1 MAAGGSSMKTF
12 ALTSMLALVVLGAGC
27 GGSGGSTV
35 PAKSPAQTPASMM
48 VAFRIVLPTTA
59 SNARRRLPRYVSA
72 STHSAAITAAPGGG
86 SAGAPVIVN
95 CTTVCTGQ
103 IAAAVGSDTFTVTL
117 YDAQNAVGNLLS
129 TGTLTQTIV
138 QNQANSVNVTLDGV
152 VASLTV
158 ALNPAA
164 VTEGTAATVAV
175 TVNALDADG
184 NTIVGPG
191 IYANAS
197 GSPLTV
203 ALVDS
208 DGSGATHLSLS
219 SLTAPTSGITL
230 SYNGATIPSPTI
242 TASAAGATP
251 GHAPLTVNG
260 GTGTVMHFSGGG
272 IGEPYT
278 ITAGPDGALW
288 FTDIGFE
295 SAVGRITTAGAITEY
310 SAGIAQQ
317 PARPLGIAAGPDG
330 ALWFTEYNN
339 DRIGRSTTSGTITE
353 FSTGITAGSTPQII
367 VAGPDGA
374 LWFTEGGTGKI
385 GRITT
390 TGTVS
395 EYPGGPANS
404 EVFGI
409 AVGSDNNLWFTEF
422 AAGVICRI
430 TTGGTVTQ
438 FPLASSGSGP
448 RGIAPGPDG
457 ALWFTEV
464 YANQIGRITTSGTI
478 TEFSAGITAGAGPED
493 IAAGPDGNL
502 WFTERQ
508 IPQGQHVGRITT
520 LGTITEFPTG
530 GISAT
535 EGIAAGSDGGMWFTE
550 PGAAEIGRI
559 QP

>member
-1 MAAGGSSMKTF
+1 MKTF
-12 ALTSMLALVVLGAGC
+12 ALSSTLALLVLGAGC

-35 PAKSPAQTPASMM
+35 PAKSPAQTPATTM

-72 STHSAAITAAPGGG
+72 STQSAAITAAPGGG

-103 IAAAVGSDTFTVTL
+103 IVAAVGSDTFTVSL

-219 SLTAPTSGITL
+219 SLTAPTTGITL
-230 SYNGATIPSPTI
+230 SFNGTTIPNPTI
-242 TASAAGATP
+242 TASASGATS
-251 GHAPLTVNG
+251 GHALLTLSG
-260 GTGTVMHFSGGG
+260 GTGTITPFTTG
-272 IGEPYT
+272 ITGDPTY

-288 FTDIGFE
+288 FTERGHDRIGRITVGGTVTE
-295 SAVGRITTAGAITEY
+295 YSTGLSAGAEPYRITAGSDGALWFTEIALNQVGRISTSGTITEYSSGITELPGSGTLGIAAGSDGALWFTEGFGNKLGRITTAGAINEY
-310 SAGIAQQ
+310 ALGSRVNEHEGYIAAGPDNNLWFFFDDGPIGRMTTSGSLSVFGGLPFNDDPANITAGPDGNLWATDWNGTRITQITTSGVVTSFSAGITSGS
-317 PARPLGIAAGPDG
+317 RPWDIATGSDGNLWFTEFAGSHIGRITPSGTVTEFPYNGSTTYGIAAGPDG
-330 ALWFTEYNN
+330 GLWFT
-339 DRIGRSTTSGTITE
+339 D
-353 FSTGITAGSTPQII
+353 
-367 VAGPDGA
+367 
-374 LWFTEGGTGKI
+374 
-385 GRITT
+385 
-390 TGTVS
+390 
-395 EYPGGPANS
+395 
-404 EVFGI
+404 
-409 AVGSDNNLWFTEF
+409 
-422 AAGVICRI
+422 
-430 TTGGTVTQ
+430 
-438 FPLASSGSGP
+438 
-448 RGIAPGPDG
+448 
-457 ALWFTEV
+457 
-464 YANQIGRITTSGTI
+464 
-478 TEFSAGITAGAGPED
+478 
-493 IAAGPDGNL
+493 
-502 WFTERQ
+502 
-508 IPQGQHVGRITT
+508 
-520 LGTITEFPTG
+520 
-530 GISAT
+530 GIST
-535 EGIAAGSDGGMWFTE
+535 VN
-550 PGAAEIGRI
+550 RI